1 MTEVA
6 NAWLE
11 EKDIPRDSFFADR
24 MLARKRFLDLGIP
37 TSRHEEWRFTALRAR
52 INPAASF
59 TSISSLTDKQ
69 CPTIGLSGLTLHWH
83 NGRFSSMNESLPVGA
98 AFYSFEVAQS
108 RPDIKQYLQSVDTM
122 SDNAL
127 WQLNQATS
135 SEGWVLHL
143 TKDMAFDCII
153 NMVHTA
159 DGLSESDWVNT
170 RLVVVT
176 ESEKSVFFRE
186 FFNELGA
193 GIYNHAASFFV
204 ASNAR
209 LIHAAIRNQAGTA
222 RLITQQE
229 TQIQANG
236 QFYSTSFF
244 TGGDF
249 TRNTAHACL
258 MGSGAHAE
266 LNGVYT
272 PAASQLT
279 DNHILIDHR
288 VPDCTSS
295 QLFKGILQ
303 DQSTAVFNGKIFV
316 KPDAQRTRAYQ
327 SSKAVL
333 ISDSCTIHAKPQL
346 EIFADDVKCSHGA
359 AIGQLNDQEIFYL
372 RARGIDP
379 QTARAMI
386 LNAFVQDVVSAHP
399 DEEIQAFFHTYLAQ
413 LFLPM
418 GYDE

>member
-1 MTEVA
+1 MTDVA
-6 NAWLE
+6 NAWLD
-11 EKDIPRDSFFADR
+11 EKDIPRDSFYADR
-24 MLARKRFLDLGIP
+24 LLARQRFLDMGIP

-52 INPAASF
+52 LNPASTFSKLPAVS
-59 TSISSLTDKQ
+59 DKQ
-69 CPTIGLSGLTLHWH
+69 CPSIGLSGLTMHWH
-83 NGRFSSMNESLPVGA
+83 NGCFSSLSESLPAGV
-98 AFYSFEVAQS
+98 AFYSFEEAKS
-108 RPDIKQYLQSVDTM
+108 RANVQQYLLAADSM

-127 WQLNQATS
+127 WQLNQATAS
-135 SEGWVLHL
+135 AGWVLHV
-143 TKDMAFDCII
+143 TKDMATDWAI
-153 NMVHTA
+153 NLVHTA
-159 DGLSESDWVNT
+159 DGTMESDWVNT
-170 RLVVVT
+170 RIVVVV
-176 ESEKSVFFRE
+176 ESEKKVFFRE
-186 FFNELGA
+186 FFDELGD

-204 ASNAR
+204 SPNAR
-209 LIHAAIRNQAGTA
+209 LIHAAVRKQSGAA

-229 TQIQANG
+229 THIQANG

-249 TRNTAHACL
+249 TRNTAHANL

-266 LNGVYT
+266 LNGIYT
-272 PAASQLT
+272 PAASELT

-303 DQSTAVFNGKIFV
+303 DQSTAIFNGKIFV

-333 ISDSCTIHAKPQL
+333 LSDSCTIHSKPQL

-359 AIGQLNDQEIFYL
+359 AIGQLNEQEIFYL
-372 RARGIDP
+372 KARGIDP

-386 LNAFVQDVVSAHP
+386 LNAFIQDVVHAHP

-413 LFLPM
+413 LFLPT